1 MTTPSE
7 VAHKK
12 PWYKKAWIWII
23 VGALIVIGGIA
34 NLVNPRPSDDAQ
46 PSPSESAVIA
56 DGGEE
61 SPAAVPEAD
70 ETETGATV
78 ALTSAEFEASIK
90 RAFGGVEFSD
100 LHASDP
106 TLWAGYI
113 AGVRVERSNA
123 FVTLQ
128 VAADDPA
135 RKELGDRAAKALSTL
150 LTADDVD
157 GIAWIIVE
165 DASGTVIAQQQPK
178 PIA

>member
-7 VAHKK
+7 VAEKK
-12 PWYKKAWIWII
+12 PWYKKTWIWLII
-23 VGALIVIGGIA
+23 GALIVIGGVA
-34 NLVNPRPSDDAQ
+34 NLVNPRPSDDAE
-46 PSPSESAVIA
+46 PSPSSAVIA
-56 DGGEE
+56 EGGEE
-61 SPAAVPEAD
+61 SPASVPEA
-70 ETETGATV
+70 EQTETGATV
-78 ALTSAEFEASIK
+78 GPTSEEFEASIK

-157 GIAWIIVE
+157 GIGWIVVE